1 MKRKL
6 MLLNLALLAFLV
18 ASGFE
23 FDRRVEQAHSRY
35 EILQRFDAAKQ
46 TPQFPAPQG
55 PARVRQ
61 AEYLPIV
68 DHLLFYQDRNAVVE
82 VEAPEEKVVERP
94 ALPVLS
100 GVVNFGEG
108 PIALMAD
115 DSKSDPRPVKVGEKV
130 GEYTFLGFAG
140 NNLKLSWQSE
150 EFEVSQ
156 DRLAAELE
164 SRPRAAGSRSAGPAA
179 GGSSSPAAR
188 RAAASRRPTTR
199 PEPSAQQAAAD
210 NRKTIG
216 GRFNIGHE
224 IRPGVFRADPKDTA
238 PAGTEFE
245 GYRKVVN
252 PTPFGNQSWW
262 VRKDA
267 QQPAP
272 K

>member
-6 MLLNLALLAFLV
+6 MLLNAALLALLVAGAFEL
-18 ASGFE
+18 
-23 FDRRVEQAHSRY
+23 DRRIEQARSRY

-46 TPQFPAPQG
+46 APPLPAPQG
-55 PARVRQ
+55 PERLRQ

-68 DHLLFYQDRNAVVE
+68 DHLLFYPDRNAVVE
-82 VEAPEEKVVERP
+82 VEAPEVKTVERP

-100 GVVNFGEG
+100 GVMNFGEG

-115 DSKSDPRPVKVGEKV
+115 DAKSDPKPVKVGEKV

-164 SRPRAAGSRSAGPAA
+164 KGSHAGSRSSAGSS
-179 GGSSSPAAR
+179 GSSSPAAR
-188 RAAASRRPTTR
+188 RAAASRRPATR
-199 PEPSAQQAAAD
+199 PEPAPAQQAAD
-210 NRKTIG
+210 NRKSIG

-224 IRPGVFRADPKDTA
+224 IRPGVFRADPKDSS

-267 QQPAP
+267 QQAP